1 MFQNHLLKK
10 YEVKDAKSI
19 ITSCSERT
27 NKIRN
32 SMAHGNLDINF
43 KPINS
48 NDIYLIELLLYS
60 MILKYIGLD
69 KKIIQDKI
77 KELFNL
83 YLQNRMI

>member
-1 MFQNHLLKK
+1 
-10 YEVKDAKSI
+10 
-19 ITSCSERT
+19 
-27 NKIRN
+27 
-32 SMAHGNLDINF
+32 MAHGNLDINF

-83 YLQNRMI
+83 YL